1 MSLSPTSHLRTAPTI
16 VHQTNTHLYN
26 LSHQYQLIAH
36 DLLPGYF
43 ILSTRLISTSLRSNI
58 KTPHLVPLT
67 PILFIL
73 EIKRVT
79 PTETAQL
86 VKYWIDQLTQ
96 EKEAYVSSLKPSPY
110 DLIPYKAK
118 LSIALQRIE
127 EQKEL
132 DLDYQIAFND
142 LVRSHAETSRQ
153 RYLKRMNHSTAT
165 PFLTTAKAGSI
176 NATSVPA
183 ANPTCLVPNY
193 ANKDHASSTD
203 GDLDANEDFLDYDL
217 KDPSSQVS
225 SQLPHVPANGTAS
238 LTNNIAAQVEAAKN
252 STSDLAARV
261 KAMTLPQ
268 IQRVE
273 PPKDHTMAMEV
284 NPSPTS
290 SAAIP
295 SHPKSLKDNNL
306 VIITH
311 KDSPNNEISILSK
324 EDKIKVMV
332 KDHVAIHDRFLKAQN
347 ENNKIDMKTLLFK
360 AQENQKS
367 LQQLIPNKE
376 IESYVKGWNPWEVK
390 KALFPPQAKRE
401 REGKPKLSTY
411 QRMKYDDQD
420 TWAKVEDIASAVRS
434 LYKATKRG

>member
-1 MSLSPTSHLRTAPTI
+1 
-16 VHQTNTHLYN
+16 
-26 LSHQYQLIAH
+26 
-36 DLLPGYF
+36 
-43 ILSTRLISTSLRSNI
+43 
-58 KTPHLVPLT
+58 
-67 PILFIL
+67 
-73 EIKRVT
+73 
-79 PTETAQL
+79 
-86 VKYWIDQLTQ
+86 
-96 EKEAYVSSLKPSPY
+96 
-110 DLIPYKAK
+110 
-118 LSIALQRIE
+118 
-127 EQKEL
+127 
-132 DLDYQIAFND
+132 
-142 LVRSHAETSRQ
+142 
-153 RYLKRMNHSTAT
+153 
-165 PFLTTAKAGSI
+165 
-176 NATSVPA
+176 
-183 ANPTCLVPNY
+183 
-193 ANKDHASSTD
+193 
-203 GDLDANEDFLDYDL
+203 
-217 KDPSSQVS
+217 
-225 SQLPHVPANGTAS
+225 

-273 PPKDHTMAMEV
+273 PPKDHTTAMEV

-295 SHPKSLKDNNL
+295 SHPKSLKDDDL

-332 KDHVAIHDRFLKAQN
+332 KDHVALHDQFLKAQN
-347 ENNKIDMKTLLFK
+347 KNNKIDMKTLLFK